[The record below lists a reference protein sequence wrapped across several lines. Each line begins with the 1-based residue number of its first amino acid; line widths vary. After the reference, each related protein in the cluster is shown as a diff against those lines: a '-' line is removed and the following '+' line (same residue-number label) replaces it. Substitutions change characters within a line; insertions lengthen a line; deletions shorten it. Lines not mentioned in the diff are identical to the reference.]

1 MVQVRIDTAG
11 DGPILVWLRR
21 DLRLTDNPALDAAVS
36 TGRSVIPLYILDE
49 TEGVRPMGAA
59 SLWWLDKSLAALG
72 ADIEQRGGRLIL
84 RRGKAAEILNQLVAE
99 TGAAGVVWNRL
110 YDKASI
116 DRDAAIKAD
125 LRGQSLSCES
135 FNASLLNEPWTVKN
149 GSGEGYKVF
158 TPYWRA
164 AREHIGEVHV
174 SPAPAA
180 LPAPAKQPASD
191 GLGDWNLHPT
201 KPDWSKGFSIWTPGE
216 AGAAERLQA
225 FLASQVQNY
234 DKRDIPG
241 VEVTSRL
248 SPHLHFGEIG
258 PRQVW
263 AATRSAIA
271 AGDVPAGQGEKFLSE
286 VGWREFNHSILFH
299 RPDITTANFRPEF
312 DAFPWNRDDAAFKAW
327 TRGQTGYPIVDAG
340 MRELWTTGF
349 MHNRVRMIVAS
360 FLIKHLLI
368 DWRQGEAWFWD
379 TLLDADLP
387 NNVGNWQWVAGS
399 GADAAPYFRIFNPIS
414 QGEKFDPNG
423 VYVRRWV
430 PELSNLPDKLIH
442 SPWTA
447 APHLTPAAKRT
458 YLRPIVDHSQARER
472 ALAAYQSLK
481 GG

>member
-1 MVQVRIDTAG
+1 MRIDTAG

-125 LRGQSLSCES
+125 LRGQGLTCES

-180 LPAPAKQPASD
+180 
-191 GLGDWNLHPT
+191 
-201 KPDWSKGFSIWTPGE
+201 
-216 AGAAERLQA
+216 
-225 FLASQVQNY
+225 
-234 DKRDIPG
+234 
-241 VEVTSRL
+241 
-248 SPHLHFGEIG
+248 
-258 PRQVW
+258 
-263 AATRSAIA
+263 
-271 AGDVPAGQGEKFLSE
+271 
-286 VGWREFNHSILFH
+286 
-299 RPDITTANFRPEF
+299 
-312 DAFPWNRDDAAFKAW
+312 
-327 TRGQTGYPIVDAG
+327 
-340 MRELWTTGF
+340 
-349 MHNRVRMIVAS
+349 
-360 FLIKHLLI
+360 
-368 DWRQGEAWFWD
+368 
-379 TLLDADLP
+379 
-387 NNVGNWQWVAGS
+387 
-399 GADAAPYFRIFNPIS
+399 
-414 QGEKFDPNG
+414 
-423 VYVRRWV
+423 
-430 PELSNLPDKLIH
+430 
-442 SPWTA
+442 
-447 APHLTPAAKRT
+447 
-458 YLRPIVDHSQARER
+458 
-472 ALAAYQSLK
+472 
-481 GG
+481 